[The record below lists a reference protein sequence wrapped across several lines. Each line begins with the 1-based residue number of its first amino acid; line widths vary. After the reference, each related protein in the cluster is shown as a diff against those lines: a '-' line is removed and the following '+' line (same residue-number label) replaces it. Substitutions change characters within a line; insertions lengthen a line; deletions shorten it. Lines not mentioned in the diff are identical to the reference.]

1 MELPSNALIGR
12 KSAKVAER
20 LLEQLARGDLLRGRK
35 LPPERVLA
43 ETFQVSRGIIR
54 EALNALQMAGIVERH
69 VGDGTYLAAGIV
81 ARQLKT
87 VSLRQTL
94 DASAKVVET
103 IEAREALD
111 MAVINLAIENAKAAD
126 LDVLNGIV
134 EQMRSAVESNDFQ
147 AYLPLTLDL
156 HIAVARSAHNS
167 VLVKV
172 VAYLIDLIRP
182 SLWVIQQNYSAA
194 VAEES
199 FRVHKAMVD
208 AIRERNRRKAQAAVR
223 KHYRK
228 YPSLQK

>member
-20 LLEQLARGDLLRGRK
+20 LLEQLARGELLRGRK
-35 LPPERVLA
+35 LPPERVLT

-69 VGDGTYLAAGIV
+69 VGDGTYLVAGVV
-81 ARQLKT
+81 ARQLKA

-111 MAVINLAIENAKAAD
+111 MAVINLAVENAGAVD
-126 LDVLNGIV
+126 FEVLNGIV
-134 EQMRSAVESNDFQ
+134 EQMRSAVESSDFQ

-156 HIAVARSAHNS
+156 HIAIARSAHNS
-167 VLVKV
+167 VLVRV

-182 SLWVIQQNYSAA
+182 SLWVIEKNYSAA
-194 VAEES
+194 IAEES
-199 FRVHKAMVD
+199 FRVHKAMVV
-208 AIRERNRRKAQAAVR
+208 AIQERNPRKAQAAVR